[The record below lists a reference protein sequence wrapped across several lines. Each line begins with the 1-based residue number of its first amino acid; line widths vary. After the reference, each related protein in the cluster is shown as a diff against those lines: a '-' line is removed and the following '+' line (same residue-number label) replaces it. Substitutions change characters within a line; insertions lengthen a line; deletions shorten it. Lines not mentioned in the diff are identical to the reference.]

1 MSTNFSH
8 ISRAHIS
15 KSEGCF
21 NMKTKISADSQICI
35 SVTLKSL
42 VEEKYAASL
51 YLMLNHSSFLDQLQ
65 SYKSSLSFSL
75 VNPYRTLYSCLNR
88 YSTHYSIHSANIAD
102 FLSIIIQKSVR
113 EFCIHLM
120 KLIITYI
127 WWKICYV
134 MFRVKNKCNNANKL
148 ISFKITNRI
157 QNAEENSILY

>member
-1 MSTNFSH
+1 
-8 ISRAHIS
+8 
-15 KSEGCF
+15 
-21 NMKTKISADSQICI
+21 MKTKVSADSQTCI
-35 SVTLKSL
+35 SVPLKSL
-42 VEEKYAASL
+42 VEEIVAEKYAASL
-51 YLMLNHSSFLDQLQ
+51 YLMLNHSSFLDQLE

-75 VNPYRTLYSCLNR
+75 VNPYRTLYSCLSR
-88 YSTHYSIHSANIAD
+88 YSTHYAIHSANIAD

-120 KLIITYI
+120 KFIITYI

-148 ISFKITNRI
+148 ISFKITNII